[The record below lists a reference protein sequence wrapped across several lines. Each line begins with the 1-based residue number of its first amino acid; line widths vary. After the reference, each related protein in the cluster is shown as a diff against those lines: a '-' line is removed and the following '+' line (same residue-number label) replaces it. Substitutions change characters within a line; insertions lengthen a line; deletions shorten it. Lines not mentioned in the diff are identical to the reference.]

1 MLAWLKGIRHAREAF
16 GKPAVAQTLRRMV
29 SDAQTHGAER
39 GLKRLEGFI
48 DAVFA
53 IALTLLIGE
62 NKVPGSPDRPPRLQ
76 RPRKRHGQAM
86 ARTSGTGR
94 CHWVIGAY
102 WLQLHYLGRIYA
114 RSNHWFLALNLFVP
128 ARSGSKE
135 AASGS
140 IRDNGTQ
147 GACVRL
153 PSNCQLPVIA
163 QTDLGPQSTA
173 GHPPCLFV
181 IRRTASCLE
190 S

>member
-1 MLAWLKGIRHAREAF
+1 MLAWLKGIRHAWGGFREAC
-16 GKPAVAQTLRRMV
+16 GCPDVEAYGQRRA
-29 SDAQTHGAER
+29 DARRRARTQAPR
-39 GLKRLEGFI
+39 GVF

-102 WLQLHYLGRIYA
+102 WLQHHYFGRIYA